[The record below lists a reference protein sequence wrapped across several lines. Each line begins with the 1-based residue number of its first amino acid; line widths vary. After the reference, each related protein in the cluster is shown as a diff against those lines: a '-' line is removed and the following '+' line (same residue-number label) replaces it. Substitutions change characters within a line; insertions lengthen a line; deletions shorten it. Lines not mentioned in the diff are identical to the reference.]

1 MIRAPLSGLLAALM
15 LAAPTAQAE
24 PLTVLTAQGAVTV
37 PATPAKI
44 AVFDIAAIDTLTA
57 LGVIPDGTPDKL
69 YLDYLSAVPVT
80 PMGTLFEPDLEA
92 LAGLT
97 PDLIIVGGRSSTQ
110 VGALSPIAQTIDMTI
125 WEDIPGEARQRIE
138 AYGTL
143 FGKPEQAADL
153 LAEFDAALTAAR
165 AAVAGKGTALI
176 VQTNGPKVSA
186 YGKGSRFGWLHSA
199 LDLPE
204 AYANLTPDT
213 HGDAV
218 SFEFI
223 AQANPDWLIVVD
235 RAAAI
240 GETASA
246 QATLDNPL
254 VAGTTAGQK
263 GQILYLSSGPVYIA
277 GGGYTSITTT
287 LAELTAA
294 FSK

>member
-15 LAAPTAQAE
+15 LAAPAAQAE
-24 PLTVLTAQGAVTV
+24 PIALQTAQGAVTV

-44 AVFDIAAIDTLTA
+44 AVFDIAAIDTLAA
-57 LGVIPDGTPDKL
+57 LGVTPDGTPDKL
-69 YLDYLSAVPVT
+69 YLDYLADVPVT

-92 LAGLT
+92 LAGLA

-110 VGALSPIAQTIDMTI
+110 VDALTPIAQTIDMTI

-138 AYGTL
+138 AYGSL
-143 FGKPEQAADL
+143 FGKTEKAAEL
-153 LAEFDAALTAAR
+153 MANFDAALTAAR

-176 VQTNGPKVSA
+176 LQTNGPKVSA
-186 YGKGSRFGWLHSA
+186 YGKGSRFGWLHTA

-204 AYANLTPDT
+204 AYANLNPDT

-223 AQANPDWLIVVD
+223 AQANPDWLIVID

-263 GQILYLSSGPVYIA
+263 GQILYLSSGPAYIA